1 MVNPAPET
9 ERVDKWLWAV
19 RVFRTRTRA
28 TDACRAGSVAVN
40 GQPAKASRGVR
51 VGETVVVQQGL
62 IQRTFAVVDVPRT
75 RVGAKIVARYC
86 DDRTPPE
93 EFEKARRQRVQQFLA
108 RAKGSGRPTK
118 RDRRLLDQ
126 LTTR

>member
-62 IQRTFAVVDVPRT
+62 TQRTFAVVDVPRT